1 MATAAAV
8 PAADS
13 GAIAPAKKGKK
24 KLLIM
29 LVIGVLVL
37 LLAGAGALFMLKKKA
52 AAQDAEDG
60 DESGSVA
67 TASHKTE
74 KPDLKHPPV
83 FLPLEPFVVNLA
95 DKDTD
100 RYAQI
105 GITLEVEDPK
115 FGELLKVYMPAIRNA
130 ILLILAQKSS
140 ADLLDRPGKEQLA
153 GEIQREA
160 ARVMGIEVEEPEVPK
175 AAAKDGAKEGA
186 KDAAKAADP
195 EEKPKKRRRTNA
207 EPNPIQHVHFSN
219 FIIQ

>member
-13 GAIAPAKKGKK
+13 GAVAPAKKGKK

-37 LLAGAGALFMLKKKA
+37 LLAGAGALLMLKKKP

-67 TASHKTE
+67 TASHKAE

-186 KDAAKAADP
+186 KDAAKAADQ
-195 EEKPKKRRRTNA
+195 EEKPKKRRRANA

>member
-1 MATAAAV
+1 MSAAAV
-8 PAADS
+8 PADA
-13 GAIAPAKKGKK
+13 GIAAPAKKGKK

-29 LVIGVLVL
+29 LVVGVLAFAMVGG
-37 LLAGAGALFMLKKKA
+37 GAVFMMKKKA
-52 AAQDAEDG
+52 AAQAAEDG
-60 DESGSVA
+60 DETVA
-67 TASHKTE
+67 GAEHKAE

-186 KDAAKAADP
+186 KDAAKAADQ
-195 EEKPKKRRRTNA
+195 EEKPKKRRRANA

>member
-1 MATAAAV
+1 VAAAAAV

-13 GAIAPAKKGKK
+13 GAAAPPKKGKK
-24 KLLIM
+24 KLLMM
-29 LVIGVLVL
+29 LVVGVLVL
-37 LLAGAGALFMLKKKA
+37 LVAGAGAVFMLKKKA
-52 AAQDAEDG
+52 AAHDAEDG
-60 DESGSVA
+60 DEASGA
-67 TASHKTE
+67 PAAHKVE

-83 FLPLEPFVVNLA
+83 FLPLDAFVVNLA
-95 DKDTD
+95 DKDAD

-160 ARVMGIEVEEPEVPK
+160 ARVMGFDVDEPEAPAK
-175 AAAKDGAKEGA
+175 AAAKDGAKE
-186 KDAAKAADP
+186 DAKAEGDD
-195 EEKPKKRRRTNA
+195 EDKPKAKKKRRANA
-207 EPNPIQHVHFSN
+207 EPNPIKHVHFSN

>member
-1 MATAAAV
+1 MATAAV
-8 PAADS
+8 PAAD
-13 GAIAPAKKGKK
+13 ANVAVPAKKGKK
-24 KLLIM
+24 KLFMM
-29 LVIGVLVL
+29 LAIGVLVL
-37 LLAGAGALFMLKKKA
+37 LLAGAGAVVLLKKKS

-60 DESGSVA
+60 DDSGTAA
-67 TASHKTE
+67 TASHKVE

-83 FLPLEPFVVNLA
+83 FLPLDAFVVNLS

-115 FGELLKVYMPAIRNA
+115 FGEVLKAYMPAIRNA

-140 ADLLDRPGKEQLA
+140 ADLLDRPGKEKLA

-160 ARVMGIEVEEPEVPK
+160 ARVMGYEVEEPEAPK
-175 AAAKDGAKEGA
+175 AAAKDGAKAE
-186 KDAAKAADP
+186 DTKADGDD
-195 EEKPKKRRRTNA
+195 EKPKAKKKRRANV
-207 EPNPIQHVHFSN
+207 EPNPIKHVHFSN